1 MVNKNQEVDETIDT
15 DELKENLVQQ
25 SKWLRILLVIVFSFV
40 YAWSELLLWLLAVLQ
55 FLFHLFTNEPNK
67 NLTKVGVGF
76 RNYMVQII
84 NYVTYQ
90 TAEKPFPFS
99 TFPKK

>member
-1 MVNKNQEVDETIDT
+1 MTKKEINESIDT
-15 DELKENLVQQ
+15 EELKENVVQGG
-25 SKWLRILLVIVFSFV
+25 KWIRILLVVLFCIV
-40 YAWSELLLWLLAVLQ
+40 YTWAELLLWLLAVLQ

-76 RNYMVQII
+76 RSYMVQII

-90 TAEKPFPFS
+90 TSEKPFPFS